1 MPARETHEDTS
12 FIQTSIPTTPMTAL
26 IPGTTVSGKLSYDRP
41 VKIDSC
47 FSGELKVRDLLVL
60 GPNAEVKADISAEH
74 LQVEGSLVGK
84 VRVSGWIEILP
95 GGRFQGN
102 IEAGSL
108 RVHPG
113 GVFDGKGEISLD
125 YAHLSS

>member
-1 MPARETHEDTS
+1 
-12 FIQTSIPTTPMTAL
+12 MTAL
-26 IPGTTVSGKLSYDRP
+26 ISGTTVSGKLSYDCP
-41 VKIDSC
+41 VKIDSR

>member
-12 FIQTSIPTTPMTAL
+12 FINASIPARPMTAL
-26 IPGTTVSGKLSYDRP
+26 ISGTTVSGKLSYDCP
-41 VKIDSC
+41 VKIDSR